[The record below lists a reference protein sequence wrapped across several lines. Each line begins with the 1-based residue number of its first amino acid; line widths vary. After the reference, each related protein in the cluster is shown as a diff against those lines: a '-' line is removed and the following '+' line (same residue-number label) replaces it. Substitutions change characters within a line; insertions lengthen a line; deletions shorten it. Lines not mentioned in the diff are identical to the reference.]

1 MDEEREP
8 IVDVF
13 DEKDHL
19 LLVVEMPGGKGRRG
33 DKGQGDNLTLKAQRG
48 KRKYFKDVALPATV
62 DESTL
67 GFSYKNGMLEIKL
80 AKRN

>member
-1 MDEEREP
+1 M
-8 IVDVF
+8 
-13 DEKDHL
+13 
-19 LLVVEMPGGKGRRG
+19 
-33 DKGQGDNLTLKAQRG
+33 KAQRG

>member
-19 LLVVEMPGGKGRRG
+19 LLVVEMPGW
-33 DKGQGDNLTLKAQRG
+33 
-48 KRKYFKDVALPATV
+48 KRKTW
-62 DESTL
+62 
-67 GFSYKNGMLEIKL
+67 
-80 AKRN
+80 R